1 MATLS
6 VASMLEY
13 ITSFIKAKYP
23 TVDVQPGT
31 DIYDVV
37 FYASSQIA
45 RRVSDDIDS
54 LQKNQSVMTTSST
67 DLDLVSRNYNKLRRP
82 ATYATGNVIFYTS
95 SFSSDVLVPVNTIVS
110 TAGTNT
116 TPPIRFKTLKSVGMS
131 VANKVTYYDSTAL
144 RYQVSTTIQAEVAG
158 TSGNIDTQVISELVS
173 TISGIDG
180 VINEVPTTGGTEEE
194 TDASLRQRCL
204 ESFISSNIGTVY
216 GYKKL
221 ITDEY
226 LEVLD
231 VKAIGPFDIDSF
243 RDTGVDVFTIISEQD
258 SVTNEVQF
266 TETFTYN
273 NGDIGYTSLYRPVI
287 TVDTLFGTSGG
298 TTRTFIPYPNVDA
311 DYQFLRDY
319 TGERAMSTGSA
330 DRIVW
335 LSGIKPNNGS
345 IVSIT
350 YTYNDKVRQIQE
362 YLDIE
367 ENKVVGAD
375 ALIKLGLEAKAYL
388 RLSLGYF
395 PGVDKEAAKTK
406 VSSALSEFLST
417 YAFGEQLEL
426 SDLEIVAQIGK
437 WTSYNITEIDYVVFD
452 TTNSYVSIPEISL
465 TKYFVNGV
473 IDISINQ
480 YVRFGSVTIV

>member
-13 ITSFIKAKYP
+13 ITLFIKAKYP
-23 TVDVQPGT
+23 NVDVQPGT
-31 DIYDVV
+31 DLYDIV
-37 FYASSQIA
+37 FYASAQIA

-54 LQKNQSVMTTSST
+54 LQKNQSVLTTAST

-82 ATYATGNVIFYTS
+82 ATYATGEVVFYTL
-95 SFSSDVLVPVNTIVS
+95 SFSSDILIPINTVVS
-110 TAGTNT
+110 TAGTNA

-144 RYQVSTTIQAEVAG
+144 RYQVSTTIQAEVVG
-158 TSGNIDTQVISELVS
+158 TSGNIDAQIITELVS
-173 TISGIDG
+173 SISGIDG
-180 VINEVPTTGGTEEE
+180 VINEIPITDGTEEE

-204 ESFISSNIGTVY
+204 ESFISSNVGTIY

-231 VKAIGPFDIDSF
+231 TRAVGPFDTDSF

-258 SVTNEVQF
+258 SITNGVQF
-266 TETFTYN
+266 SETFTYS
-273 NGDIGYTSLYRPVI
+273 NGDIGYTPLYRPVI
-287 TVDTLFGTSGG
+287 TVDTIFGTSGG

-330 DRIVW
+330 DRMMW
-335 LSGIKPNNGS
+335 LSGIKPNNSS
-345 IVSIT
+345 IVTIT
-350 YTYNDKVRQIQE
+350 YTYNDKVRQIQG
-362 YLDIE
+362 YLDLE

-375 ALIKLGLEAKAYL
+375 ALIKLGLEAKTYL
-388 RLSLGYF
+388 RLTLGYF
-395 PGVDKEAAKTK
+395 PGVDKESAKTK

-417 YAFGEQLEL
+417 YVFGERLEL
-426 SDLEIVAQIGK
+426 SDLEIVSQIGK

-452 TTNSYVSIPEISL
+452 TTNCYISIPEIGL
-465 TKYFVNGV
+465 TKYFADGI

-480 YVRFGSVTIV
+480 YVRFGSVTIL